1 MLKII
6 NFIYKIYLTY
16 LVKGDFLW
24 ILILLKWE
32 ALALEDKSQYPQELG
47 LEEGSKVVFTVK
59 NNAVIMKKVTA
70 ASFDELAIPFTD
82 AKKKIR
88 EDEVTDLIHKLR
100 REKKI

>member
-1 MLKII
+1 MDTDII
-6 NFIYKIYLTY
+6 EMGSISSRGQIA
-16 LVKGDFLW
+16 
-24 ILILLKWE
+24 IPSEIRR
-32 ALALEDKSQYPQELG
+32 ELG

>member
-1 MLKII
+1 
-6 NFIYKIYLTY
+6 
-16 LVKGDFLW
+16 
-24 ILILLKWE
+24 
-32 ALALEDKSQYPQELG
+32 
-47 LEEGSKVVFTVK
+47 
-59 NNAVIMKKVTA
+59 MKKVTA